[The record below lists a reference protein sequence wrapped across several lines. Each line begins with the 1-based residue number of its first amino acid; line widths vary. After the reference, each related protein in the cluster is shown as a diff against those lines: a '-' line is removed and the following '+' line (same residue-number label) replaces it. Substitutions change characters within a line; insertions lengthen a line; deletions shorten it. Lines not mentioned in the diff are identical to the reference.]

1 MKINQ
6 NSTYII
12 AELGINHD
20 GSLKKIIKLIKLA
33 KKAGASAVKFQLFE
47 ASTLANIKDKKKYK
61 LYKKYKNET
70 LFQMWERLSIKKK
83 WLKKI
88 ETICILLKINLGF
101 SIFDIKS
108 LELLRGIKYHF
119 LKIASGDLNDHF
131 LIRKII
137 TKNKH
142 IILSTGMAVEKEIKK
157 TCKLLKKKKFTLLH
171 CVSLYPVSIRKIN
184 LKRMVKLRKYSES
197 VGFSDHTIGIQAA
210 LKAITM
216 GAEVIEK
223 HFTYNNKSDGP
234 DHASSANFQQ
244 LKLICE
250 FAKSHKNMLGNG
262 NIRPSK
268 NELKMKKFAR
278 KSIIAAQ
285 RIEIGKN
292 FSYNNIR
299 CARPGTGIDASLF
312 EKLIGRKSKFLF
324 EKDDLIKLL

>member
-6 NSTYII
+6 NFTYII

-20 GSLKKIIKLIKLA
+20 GNLKKIIKLIKLA
-33 KKAGASAVKFQLFE
+33 KKAGADAIKFQLFE
-47 ASTLANIKDKKKYK
+47 TSTLANTKDKKKYK
-61 LYKKYKNET
+61 LFKKYKNET

-88 ETICILLKINLGF
+88 EATCRLLKIHLGF

-108 LELLRGIKYHF
+108 LEILRGIKYHF

-131 LIRKII
+131 LIKKII
-137 TKNKH
+137 TKNKY

-157 TCKLLKKKKFTLLH
+157 TCKLLKKQKFTLLH
-171 CVSLYPVSIRKIN
+171 CVSLYPASIKKIN
-184 LKRMVKLRKYSES
+184 LKRMIKLRKYSES
-197 VGFSDHTIGIQAA
+197 VGFSDHTIGILAT

-250 FAKSHKNMLGNG
+250 FAKSHKKMLGNG

-268 NELKMKKFAR
+268 TELRVKKFAR
-278 KSIIAAQ
+278 KSIIATQ
-285 RIEIGKN
+285 RIKIGQN